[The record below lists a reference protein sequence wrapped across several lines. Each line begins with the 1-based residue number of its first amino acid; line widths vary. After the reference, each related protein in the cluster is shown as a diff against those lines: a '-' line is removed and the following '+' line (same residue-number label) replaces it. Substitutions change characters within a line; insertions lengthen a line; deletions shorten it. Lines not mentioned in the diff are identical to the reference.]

1 MINPKIKICGIS
13 DIEILKQL
21 IKLNLEI
28 IDLIIF
34 CLVILHNNDIVH

>member
-21 IKLNLEI
+21 INLNMDYVGLFFI
-28 IDLIIF
+28 PKAHDL
-34 CLVILHNNDIVH
+34 